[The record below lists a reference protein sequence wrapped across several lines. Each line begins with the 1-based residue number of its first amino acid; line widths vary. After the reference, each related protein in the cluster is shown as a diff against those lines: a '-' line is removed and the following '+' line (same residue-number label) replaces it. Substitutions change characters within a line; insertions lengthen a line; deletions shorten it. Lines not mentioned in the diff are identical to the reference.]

1 MRIRT
6 IFFAILFVS
15 SELFAVDTDP
25 VGDPA
30 IHTVNVAGGQTL
42 RNLIKLLPAYTQVDI
57 DPGRPPEGDYLG
69 WAAFTRDGSRVLVTN
84 RMTDNVTVFNWSTM
98 AVIANIPVGDYPT
111 GIAVNDSFAVVP
123 CVFSDNIYIIRL
135 SNLTVDTILTVPA
148 GQQPMMVQFGSSG
161 NRIYVACDI
170 SNTCE
175 IFDLPTMSHVRTISN
190 FPFGIMTYTWNSEN
204 GRNSFKTTNYAITP
218 GDSFI
223 VVSGYSDTLFYINTA
238 TGNRDY
244 QLLVTDCPTVSLSGD
259 GTKTIALSAVNPA
272 VIYRID
278 NATHAVTGTVTVSGY
293 TLSFYDVA
301 VNQDGSKA
309 FIATSNNTSAI
320 VRFATNDFTI
330 FSSTYSAFWIGV
342 SPDHTKAI
350 SGQYRFSII
359 DFASESML
367 GQYAGNSQYTGAVSP
382 VGTRA
387 IGYDEHRFEGV
398 YFYDYATAT
407 PVYRGAT
414 ESGAA
419 PEGDGPL
426 RVAITPNGTKAVVMN
441 TYSDN
446 ASILN
451 LATLAVDT
459 ILPIGDRCHDV
470 AITSD
475 SRWAVAC
482 GFNSSTVSVIDL
494 VSNTVVAVLSAG
506 SGSSTVS
513 LSPGDSFAYVGNIGS
528 NTVTKIRLAGASSYV
543 VANIPCG
550 EIGLVWAAY
559 GVSSG
564 VRASPN
570 GRDVL
575 VAVSFVDSVQVINTA
590 TNSIVAELP
599 VGDFPLEIAFDSSG
613 NYAIVTNAFAN
624 TYSVLY
630 VNGASSSVIGTYSG
644 SQYPLRLAY
653 NQVLD
658 QTGIGYY
665 TTKSVVHYNP
675 RTGAYIGTDSY
686 SSYGSLIQVIFDE
699 LGEPIVLTSV
709 YGSVPGNLHRSPDVI
724 TLPATPGYFD
734 YCPVVQKAVVV
745 MPGPDYATV
754 IDWSGTFVKDV
765 TTISL
770 RPDRIIIR
778 ALPNPSRDRVEIKLI
793 IDGPRSLPATNRA
806 GIYDLTGQLIRSL
819 AASFPVSERSVSY
832 HWDRTDDE
840 GRNVASGIYFFR
852 VEIGGI
858 SKTARIVLVK

>member
-1 MRIRT
+1 MRIVK
-6 IFFAILFVS
+6 FMFAF
-15 SELFAVDTDP
+15 LFAAVGLFAADTDP
-25 VGDPA
+25 TGDPT
-30 IHTVNVAGGQTL
+30 IHTVNVRAGQTL
-42 RNLIKLLPAYTQVDI
+42 GQLINASLAYTQTDV
-57 DPGRPPEGDYLG
+57 DPGRLPEGDYLG
-69 WAAFTRDGSRVLVTN
+69 WAAFTKDGSRILVTN

-98 AVIANIPVGDYPT
+98 AVVANIPVGDYPA

-135 SNLTVDTILTVPA
+135 SDLTLDTILTVPA
-148 GQQPMMVQFGSSG
+148 GQQPMMVQFGPSG

-175 IFDLPTMSHVRTISN
+175 IFDLGTMTHVRTISN
-190 FPFGIMTYTWNSEN
+190 FPFGIMTFTWNSEN
-204 GRNSFKTTNYAITP
+204 GRNSFKTTNYLITP

-244 QLLVTDCPTVSLSGD
+244 QLLVTDCPTVGLSGD
-259 GTKTIALSAVNPA
+259 GTKTIALSNVNPA

-278 NATHAVTGTVTVSGY
+278 NATHAVTGTVVVSGY

-301 VNQDGSKA
+301 VNQDGSKV

-320 VRFATNDFTI
+320 VRFATSDFTI
-330 FSSTYSAFWIGV
+330 FSGTYSAFWIGV

-387 IGYDEHRFEGV
+387 IGYDEHRYEGL

-414 ESGAA
+414 ESGAV

-426 RVAITPNGTKAVVMN
+426 RVAIAPNGTKAVVMN

-451 LATLAVDT
+451 LVTLVVDT

-482 GFNSSTVSVIDL
+482 GFNSNTVSIIDL
-494 VSNTVVAVLSAG
+494 ASNTVVAVLSAG
-506 SGSSTVS
+506 SGASTVS
-513 LSPGDSFAYVGNIGS
+513 LSPDDSFAYVGNIGA
-528 NTVTKIRLAGASSYV
+528 NTVTKIRLVGAASSV

-570 GRDVL
+570 DRDVL

-590 TNSIVAELP
+590 TNSVVAELP

-665 TTKSVVHYNP
+665 TTKSVVQVNP
-675 RTGAYIGTDSY
+675 RTGAVIGTDSY

-699 LGEPIVLTSV
+699 LGEPIVLTSSV
-709 YGSVPGNLHRSPDVI
+709 GSVPGHLHRSPDVVV
-724 TLPATPGYFD
+724 LPATPGYFD
-734 YCPVVQKAVVV
+734 YCPVAQKAVVV

-754 IDWSGTFVKDV
+754 VDWSSQFVKEV
-765 TTISL
+765 STISL
-770 RPDRIIIR
+770 RPERIRIQTM
-778 ALPNPSRDRVEIKLI
+778 PNPSAGRVEIRLTWS
-793 IDGPRSLPATNRA
+793 GGANPSRPVRV
-806 GIYDLTGQLIRSL
+806 GIYDRSGRL
-819 AASFPVSERSVSY
+819 VSSLKIPDQRSQVMDFI
-832 HWDRTDDE
+832 WNGIDDL
-840 GRNVASGIYFFR
+840 GRQVASGVYLVR
-852 VEIGGI
+852 VETGRI
-858 SKTARIVLVK
+858 SQNAAIILVR

>member
-1 MRIRT
+1 MRIRV
-6 IFFAILFVS
+6 IFFAILFIS
-15 SELFAVDTDP
+15 AGLFALDIDP
-25 VGDPA
+25 AGDPA
-30 IHTVNVAGGQTL
+30 IHTVNVATGQTL
-42 RNLIKLLPAYTQVDI
+42 NSLIKLLPAYTQTDV

-84 RMTDNVTVFNWSTM
+84 RMTDNVTVFNWASL
-98 AVIANIPVGDYPT
+98 AVVANIPVGDYPA

-135 SNLTVDTILTVPA
+135 SNLTVDTILTVPS
-148 GQQPMMVQFGSSG
+148 GQQPMMVQFGPSG

-175 IFDLPTMSHVRTISN
+175 IFDLNTMTHLRTISN
-190 FPFGIMTYTWNSEN
+190 FPFGIMTFTWNSEN
-204 GRNSFKTTNYAITP
+204 GRNSFKTTNYVITP

-244 QLLVTDCPTVSLSGD
+244 QSLITDCPTVGLSGD
-259 GTKTIALSAVNPA
+259 GTKTICLSAVSPA
-272 VIYRID
+272 AVYQLN
-278 NATHAVTGTVTVSGY
+278 NALHAVTDTVIISGY

-309 FIATSNNTSAI
+309 YVATSNNTSAI

-330 FSSTYSAFWIGV
+330 FSATYSAFWIGV

-359 DFASESML
+359 DFASETML
-367 GQYAGNSQYTGAVSP
+367 GQYAGNSQFTGAVSP
-382 VGTRA
+382 VGSRA
-387 IGYDEHRFEGV
+387 IGYDEHRFEGL

-426 RVAITPNGTKAVVMN
+426 RVAITPDGTKAVVMN

-451 LATLAVDT
+451 LVTLAVDT

-494 VSNTVVAVLSAG
+494 ASNTVAAVLSAG

-513 LSPGDSFAYVGNIGS
+513 LSPDDSFAYVGNIGA
-528 NTVTKIRLAGASSYV
+528 NTVTKIRLAGSASSV

-570 GRDVL
+570 DRDVL

-665 TTKSVVHYNP
+665 TTKSVVQVNP
-675 RTGAYIGTDSY
+675 RTGAVIGTDSY

-699 LGEPIVLTSV
+699 LGEPIVLTSSTSTA
-709 YGSVPGNLHRSPDVI
+709 GGHLHRSPDVVTI
-724 TLPATPGYFD
+724 PAAPGYFD

-754 IDWSGTFVKDV
+754 VDWSGTFVTDV

-770 RPDRIIIR
+770 RPERINIR
-778 ALPNPSRDRVEIKLI
+778 VLPNPSRDRVEIMLTAC
-793 IDGPRSLPATNRA
+793 GPRFLPAVNRA

-819 AASFPVSERSVSY
+819 APSSVVSGRSAAY
-832 HWDRTDDE
+832 RWDGIDDY

-852 VEIGGI
+852 AEVGGI